1 MVRANWGP
9 NWGLGLVNTNWGP
22 GPVNKNWGPGSGK
35 HKDPAFL
42 LLLIICF
49 CYTVN
54 YNTQWAFVIQAWH
67 YSHNNRIGKNSL
79 NAIFIKKFLTESN
92 HFCYFDVFPVQPP
105 QKIQVQAKIST
116 ILPVFPDYLSV
127 SCEYDIIFC
136 IIKLHHS
143 NGKTWVVRFA
153 I

>member
-9 NWGLGLVNTNWGP
+9 NWRLEPVNTNWSP
-22 GPVNKNWGPGSGK
+22 GPVNTDWGPGSGK

-54 YNTQWAFVIQAWH
+54 YNTQWAFVIKAWH
-67 YSHNNRIGKNSL
+67 YSHNNRIGKKSV

-92 HFCYFDVFPVQPP
+92 HFLLFWCIPCTATPETSSSSENINNTARV
-105 QKIQVQAKIST
+105 SR
-116 ILPVFPDYLSV
+116 LSFRFLWIWYNFLYYQTTPF
-127 SCEYDIIFC
+127 ERKD
-136 IIKLHHS
+136 L
-143 NGKTWVVRFA
+143 NG
-153 I
+153 